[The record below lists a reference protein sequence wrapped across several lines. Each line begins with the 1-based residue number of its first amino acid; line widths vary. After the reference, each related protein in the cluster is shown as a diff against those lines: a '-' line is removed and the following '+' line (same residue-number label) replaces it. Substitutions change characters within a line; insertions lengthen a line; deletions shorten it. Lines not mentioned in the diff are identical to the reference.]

1 MSYNMIIYIYI
12 VCITICVIHLR
23 QKSFS
28 GCCVCLSTRASGVS
42 WGWIPFLG
50 GRSSRP
56 RQNHPETG
64 DFTCRLMEK
73 PCVLQLKKKK
83 QLVLVNIPIC
93 VVPEFPLWTSHTIW
107 PVGFRRLKHWK
118 FPSAKA
124 LHGAQH
130 APNVAT
136 GSAAQLSGQRWRFSR
151 NWPQTWWLMLMNGD

>member
-1 MSYNMIIYIYI
+1 MYIYTYTYIYI
-12 VCITICVIHLR
+12 SVSFIYGKKVSMVAVSVWVRVPQGCPEVGFLFWGDALVDHGKIIQKLVISRVGWWKNLV
-23 QKSFS
+23 F
-28 GCCVCLSTRASGVS
+28 CS
-42 WGWIPFLG
+42 W
-50 GRSSRP
+50 
-56 RQNHPETG
+56 
-64 DFTCRLMEK
+64 
-73 PCVLQLKKKK
+73 KK

-136 GSAAQLSGQRWRFSR
+136 GSAAQLSGQRWRFSE
-151 NWPQTWWLMLMNGD
+151 TGD